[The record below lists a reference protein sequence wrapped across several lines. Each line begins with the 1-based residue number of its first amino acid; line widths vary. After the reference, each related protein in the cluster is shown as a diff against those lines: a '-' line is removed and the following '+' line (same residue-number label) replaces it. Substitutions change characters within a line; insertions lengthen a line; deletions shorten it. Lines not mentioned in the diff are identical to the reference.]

1 MEIKYIDL
9 FAGIGGFNIGF
20 KEACKLKKIPSK
32 CVFTSEIKES
42 AKEIYR
48 DNFRVNNI
56 YGDITQI
63 DAKDIP
69 KFDVLLA
76 GFPCQAFSSAGKRK
90 GFDDT
95 RGTLFFEIQRILEHH
110 KPRCFILENVEGLI
124 KHDLQN
130 KGDEIGRTLTII
142 LKNLR
147 SLGYYVSWELLNSLD
162 FGTPQSRKRIFIVG
176 SKQKNIPLQNFKIR
190 TSKLKDIL
198 ESGVDGKELKIGKSL
213 LKKFKIEDLYGKAI
227 KDRRGGENNIH
238 SWDLNLKGKT
248 NKDQKLLLTSLL
260 KARRNK
266 KWAELKGIAWMDGMP
281 LTLKEIKTFC
291 DIPNMKKNLDD
302 LVEKGYLTMGYP
314 LDLKTESKDGNIRKI
329 RFPREDL
336 PKGYNIVVGKLSF
349 EISNILDPNGFT
361 PTLVATDSSKLAVFD
376 SGILRQLTNTELK
389 RLFGFPERF
398 KFNNENKNGY
408 DLFGNSISV
417 NVVKSVSER
426 LLDVEFL
433 KKKTDEKYIP
443 RKEYIQKEII

>member
-56 YGDITQI
+56 DGDITQI

-69 KFDVLLA
+69 RFDVLLA

-176 SKQKNIPLQNFKIR
+176 SKQNNIPLQNFKTR

-213 LKKFKIEDLYGKAI
+213 LKKFKIEDLYGKSI

-314 LDLKTESKDGNIRKI
+314 LDLKIESKDGDIRKI

-361 PTLVATDSSKLAVFD
+361 PTLVATDSSKLGVFD
-376 SGILRQLTNTELK
+376 NGILRQLTNTELK

-398 KFNNENKNGY
+398 KFNNENKNGF

-433 KKKTDEKYIP
+433 KKKIDEKYIP

>member
-20 KEACKLKKIPSK
+20 KEACKLKKIPSQ

-56 YGDITQI
+56 DGDITQI

-69 KFDVLLA
+69 RFDVLLA

-176 SKQKNIPLQNFKIR
+176 SKRKYIPLQNFKTK

-281 LTLKEIKTFC
+281 LTLEEIKTFC
-291 DIPNMKKNLDD
+291 DIPDIKKNLDD
-302 LVEKGYLTMGYP
+302 LVEKGYLSMGYP
-314 LDLKTESKDGNIRKI
+314 LDLKTESRDGNIRKV

-361 PTLVATDSSKLAVFD
+361 PTLVATDASKQAVFD

-398 KFNNENKNGY
+398 KFDNKNKNGF

-426 LLDVEFL
+426 LLDLEFL
-433 KKKTDEKYIP
+433 NKKTDEEYIP

>member
-20 KEACKLKKIPSK
+20 KEACKLEKIPSK

-56 YGDITQI
+56 DGDITQI

-69 KFDVLLA
+69 SFDVLLA

-90 GFDDT
+90 GFDDV

-124 KHDLQN
+124 KHDLQS

-176 SKQKNIPLQNFKIR
+176 SKNKVIPLQNFKTR

-314 LDLKTESKDGNIRKI
+314 LDLKTESKDGNIRKV

-361 PTLVATDSSKLAVFD
+361 PTLVATDSSKQAVFD
-376 SGILRQLTNTELK
+376 NGILRQLTNTELK

-398 KFNNENKNGY
+398 KFDNENKNGF

-433 KKKTDEKYIP
+433 NKKTDEEYIP

>member
-20 KEACKLKKIPSK
+20 KEACKLEKIPSK

-56 YGDITQI
+56 DGDITQI

-69 KFDVLLA
+69 SFDVLLA

-90 GFDDT
+90 GFDDV

-176 SKQKNIPLQNFKIR
+176 SKNKVIPLQNFKTR

-314 LDLKTESKDGNIRKI
+314 LDLKTESKDGNIRKV

-361 PTLVATDSSKLAVFD
+361 PTLVATDSSKQAVFD
-376 SGILRQLTNTELK
+376 NGILRQLTNTELK

-398 KFNNENKNGY
+398 KFDNENKNGF

-433 KKKTDEKYIP
+433 NKKTDEEYIP

>member
-20 KEACKLKKIPSK
+20 KEACKAKKISSQ
-32 CVFTSEIKES
+32 CVFTSEIKET

-56 YGDITQI
+56 DGDISKI

-69 KFDVLLA
+69 KFDLLLA

-90 GFDDT
+90 GFEDT

-110 KPRCFILENVEGLI
+110 NPKCFILENVEGLI

-130 KGDEIGRTLTII
+130 KGDDIGRTLTII

-147 SLGYYVSWELLNSLD
+147 SLGYYVSWELLNALD

-176 SKQKNIPLQNFKIR
+176 SKKRLIPLQNF
-190 TSKLKDIL
+190 TTQPSKLKDIL
-198 ESGVDGKELKIGKSL
+198 ECDVESRELKIGKSL
-213 LKKFKIEDLYGKAI
+213 LKQFDIKELYGKAI
-227 KDRRGGENNIH
+227 KDRRGGKNNIH

-248 NKDQKLLLTSLL
+248 NKHQKFLLTELL

-281 LTLKEIKTFC
+281 LTLGEIKTFC
-291 DIPNMKKNLDD
+291 DIPDMKKNLDD
-302 LVEKGYLTMGYP
+302 LVYKGYLSMGYP
-314 LDLKTESKDGNIRKI
+314 LDLKTEQKDGKSIRV
-329 RFPREDL
+329 RFPRKDL
-336 PKGYNIVVGKLSF
+336 SKGYNIVVGKLSF
-349 EISNILDPNGFT
+349 EISNVLDPNGFT

-376 SGILRQLTNTELK
+376 NRRLRQLTNKELK
-389 RLFGFPERF
+389 RLFGFPENF
-398 KFNNENKNGY
+398 KFDNNNKNGF

-417 NVVKSVSER
+417 NVVKAVSKR
-426 LLDVEFL
+426 LLDFHFL
-433 KKKTDEKYIP
+433 NQKSSEEYIP
-443 RKEYIQKEII
+443 RNEYVQREII

>member
-1 MEIKYIDL
+1 
-9 FAGIGGFNIGF
+9 
-20 KEACKLKKIPSK
+20 
-32 CVFTSEIKES
+32 
-42 AKEIYR
+42 
-48 DNFRVNNI
+48 
-56 YGDITQI
+56 
-63 DAKDIP
+63 
-69 KFDVLLA
+69 
-76 GFPCQAFSSAGKRK
+76 
-90 GFDDT
+90 
-95 RGTLFFEIQRILEHH
+95 
-110 KPRCFILENVEGLI
+110 
-124 KHDLQN
+124 
-130 KGDEIGRTLTII
+130 
-142 LKNLR
+142 
-147 SLGYYVSWELLNSLD
+147 
-162 FGTPQSRKRIFIVG
+162 
-176 SKQKNIPLQNFKIR
+176 
-190 TSKLKDIL
+190 
-198 ESGVDGKELKIGKSL
+198 
-213 LKKFKIEDLYGKAI
+213 
-227 KDRRGGENNIH
+227 
-238 SWDLNLKGKT
+238 
-248 NKDQKLLLTSLL
+248 
-260 KARRNK
+260 
-266 KWAELKGIAWMDGMP
+266 MDGMP

>member
-20 KEACKLKKIPSK
+20 KEACKLEKIPSK

-56 YGDITQI
+56 DGDITQI

-69 KFDVLLA
+69 SFDVLLA

-90 GFDDT
+90 GFDDV

-124 KHDLQN
+124 KHDLQS

-176 SKQKNIPLQNFKIR
+176 SKNKVIPLQNFKTR

-314 LDLKTESKDGNIRKI
+314 LDLKTESKDGNIRKV

-361 PTLVATDSSKLAVFD
+361 PTLVATDSSKQAVFD
-376 SGILRQLTNTELK
+376 NGILRQLTNTELK

-398 KFNNENKNGY
+398 KFDNENKNGF

-433 KKKTDEKYIP
+433 NKKTDEEYIP
-443 RKEYIQKEII
+443 RKEYIQ